1 MANFNNL
8 YRHNM
13 ARVAAFAPQLTLADP
28 DANADSLIRLARQAH
43 GDDAALAVFPELS
56 ISGYAIDDLH
66 HQASLLDAVAK
77 ACRKVVEATS
87 GLRPLVV
94 FGAALKSGDQ
104 LFNCA
109 LIAQDGTLLGVVP
122 KSYLPNYREFY
133 EKRWFADSRGVLS
146 DCIDVAG
153 LKAPFGTQLLFE
165 ATDLPGFLVHVEIC
179 EDFWAPIP
187 PSVQGALAGATV
199 MVNLSASNA
208 TIGKARERA
217 ALIDAHSRRTLAA
230 YVFTAAGAGEST
242 TDLAWDGQLIVYEL
256 GERLAEG
263 ERFLNADARLTADI
277 DLERIRA
284 DRLRLST
291 WRDTV
296 ARNADTLRDFQR
308 IAFELEPPLDRE
320 VPLERVI
327 DRFPFVPDDNARL
340 DEDCYEAYN
349 IQVQGLVQRL
359 RATGLKRAVIGVSGG
374 LDSTQA
380 LIVAARAFD
389 RLELDR
395 SGILAVTLPGF
406 ATSHSTR
413 SNALALIEGL
423 GATHREIDIRP
434 AAERML
440 ADIGHPYSEGDA
452 QYDVTFEN
460 VQAGLRTD
468 YLFRLANHENG
479 LVIGTGDLSELAL
492 GWCTYGVGDQ
502 MAHYNVN
509 AGVAKTL
516 IQHLVAWA
524 ARRDEYGAEVSR
536 TLRAVLSTEI
546 SPELIPAAETGA
558 IQSTQDII
566 GPYPLQDFTLHHVVR
581 YGFAPSK
588 IAFLQNAAWGD
599 AREGGWP
606 DHVFEADRRAYCMVE
621 ILKWLEVFARR
632 FYQQSQFK
640 RSAMPNGPK
649 LTSAGALSPRG
660 DWRMPSDSSARVWLD
675 EIEALK
681 AELLGRP

>member
-1 MANFNNL
+1 MADFNNL
-8 YRHNM
+8 YRHGM
-13 ARVAAFAPQLTLADP
+13 ARVAAFAPQLVLADP
-28 DANADSLIRLARQAH
+28 DANADNLIRLAREAH
-43 GDDAALAVFPELS
+43 DDDAVLAVFPELS
-56 ISGYAIDDLH
+56 VSGYALDDLH
-66 HQASLLDAVAK
+66 HQASLLDAVAR
-77 ACRKVVEATS
+77 ACRRVVEAS
-87 GLRPLVV
+87 SVLKPMVI
-94 FGAALKSGDQ
+94 FGAALRSGDQ

-109 LIAQDGTLLGVVP
+109 LVAQGGALLGVIP

-133 EKRWFADSRGVLS
+133 EKRWFADARGALS
-146 DCIDVAG
+146 PTIEVDG
-153 LKAPFGTQLLFE
+153 LSAPFGTHLLFD
-165 ATDLPGFLVHVEIC
+165 ASDVPDFVVHVEIC
-179 EDFWAPIP
+179 EDFWAPAP
-187 PSVQGALAGATV
+187 PSIQGALAGATV

-217 ALIDAHSRRTLAA
+217 ALIDAHSRRTLGA

-256 GERLAEG
+256 GECLAAG
-263 ERFLNADARLTADI
+263 ERFLNADAKLTADI
-277 DLERIRA
+277 DLERISA
-284 DRLRLST
+284 DRMRLST
-291 WRDTV
+291 WRDAV
-296 ARNADTLRDFQR
+296 AREADALKGFQR
-308 IAFELEPPLDRE
+308 IQFAMEPPLDRP
-320 VPLERVI
+320 VPLKRSI
-327 DRFPFVPDDNARL
+327 DRFPFVPDDDARL

-389 RLELDR
+389 RLGLDR

-413 SNALALIEGL
+413 ANALALIDGL
-423 GATHREIDIRP
+423 GAAHREIDIRP

-440 ADIGHPYSEGDA
+440 ADIGHPYSEGEA
-452 QYDVTFEN
+452 HYDVTFEN

-468 YLFRLANHENG
+468 YLFRLANHEGG

-502 MAHYNVN
+502 MSHYNVN

-516 IQHLVAWA
+516 IQHLIAWA
-524 ARRDEYGAEVSR
+524 ARRDEYGPDVSK
-536 TLRAVLSTEI
+536 TLRAILATEI
-546 SPELIPAAETGA
+546 SPELIPAGESGA
-558 IQSTQDII
+558 IQSTQDVI

-581 YGFAPSK
+581 YGFGPAK
-588 IAFLQNAAWGD
+588 IAFLQHAAWGD
-599 AREGGWP
+599 AGEGGWP
-606 DHVFEADRRAYCMVE
+606 DHVFEADRCAYAMDD

-675 EIEALK
+675 AIARLK
-681 AELLGRP
+681 AELLG